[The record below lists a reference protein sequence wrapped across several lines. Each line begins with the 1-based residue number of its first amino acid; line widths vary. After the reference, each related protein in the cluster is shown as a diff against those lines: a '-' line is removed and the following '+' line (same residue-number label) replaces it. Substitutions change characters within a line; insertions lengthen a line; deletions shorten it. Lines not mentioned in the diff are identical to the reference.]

1 MKRNLFV
8 CLAAMGIAGGL
19 ALSAFAAGEYTLA
32 DGVLTFDVDVADYP
46 EATPYEYTTALSGV
60 TSIVKKGTG
69 AVSLGATATANTFT
83 GTMTVEAGFLMG
95 WKPRFGRPSTVT
107 VENGAAVVF
116 TEPSDYVSSPTD
128 YFENTKFYIEG
139 TGPDGNGA
147 LQRPWARGLSD
158 PYFLSSVTMT
168 DDATINVGSRWGI
181 SGGTLEMNNH
191 TLTLSSAKEDVA
203 YGNSRVYSRVF
214 DLARYTSGSNGK
226 TYIKDP
232 GEIIVA
238 DNCRLNVEHS
248 NAALLDAPGSNGSV
262 SNLTVRLKNDTY
274 LRLFQTYKNAFPC
287 RVISEGTS
295 YLMIHNKNLSD
306 ANALKQ
312 SHMEGPLEI
321 VGKKVQMSLY
331 ASGVEASNACLWVNG
346 PVTGPGMLE
355 NNSRGRMYLTGANT
369 STVGTLRQTGPGS
382 LILQDDVKV
391 SLTNTTEVAA
401 YGLVGYNS
409 FATPGTMVV
418 KDNAQ
423 LICRPGYE
431 KLSELTLGYHTTGG
445 DNWAGILKVQ
455 GNAIVSNNVSV
466 GCYGKG
472 ACYQFGGQLHMLT
485 GKMSTSVLLAYNSN
499 SYGYIGVDGGL
510 FHVNNWF
517 YFAKRGPGFFVQ
529 RGGRSLI
536 GPSTVPFRL
545 ADKTSASY
553 GNLAILGGTSTWNNA
568 YLAMNFASYTPIG
581 EYSTAVATVAGTD
594 TLMDMSNSYILVSP
608 ATNAAKAVTAVVNV
622 IDGGTLKTK
631 NIRLQLV
638 SNSANPSWNTYKDK
652 VQDATRAYLNFN
664 GGTLV
669 TAAAGEF
676 FTNGTD
682 PTRLLTRA
690 TIFEKG
696 AVIDTDGKNVTW
708 RMPLERPYGH
718 GIASVTL
725 PAAALAKETLIGPTR
740 CTITSTAGGVA
751 ADALMDFDNTNR
763 VARGMIVTS
772 RGFGYEAAPTVKVH
786 KANCSDT
793 WDCTVE
799 TVDFDAAD
807 FAHGGL
813 TKRGA
818 GTLTIT
824 CTNTYGGATRLEGG
838 TLAFSHEHGY
848 PGGDLEIAAAAVQG
862 QTLAAPLLTAHTL
875 AFNAGKGVR
884 VTEAD
889 DLDDKTFGRAKTVAT
904 FTTPLAEI
912 PSLTLVDSDG
922 DEMPPSGLWN
932 LMLTDGGRTLKF
944 GAVRGTQVIIR

>member
-1 MKRNLFV
+1 MKRVVVL
-8 CLAAMGIAGGL
+8 LAMASA
-19 ALSAFAAGEYTLA
+19 AAFAADEYTLA

-46 EATPYEYTTALSGV
+46 EATPYEYTTSLSGV

-95 WKPRFGRPSTVT
+95 WKPRFGKPSTVT

-128 YFENTKFYIEG
+128 YFANTKFYIEG
-139 TGPDGNGA
+139 DGPDGNGA

-158 PYFLSSVTMT
+158 PFCLSSVTMT

-191 TLTLSSAKEDVA
+191 ALTLTSAKEDEA
-203 YGNSRVYSRVF
+203 YGNNRKYSRVF
-214 DLARYTSGSNGK
+214 DLARHTSGSNGK

-232 GEIIVA
+232 GEIVV
-238 DNCRLNVEHS
+238 DGNCRLNVEHS

-262 SNLTVRLKNDTY
+262 SNLTIRLKDGTY
-274 LRLFQTYKNAFPC
+274 LRLFQVFKNAFPC
-287 RVISEGTS
+287 RVVSEGSS
-295 YLMIHNKNLSD
+295 YVMLHNKDLSP
-306 ANALKQ
+306 ANGLKQ
-312 SHMEGPLEI
+312 SHAEGPIEI
-321 VGKKVQMSLY
+321 RGTKLNLDLY
-331 ASGVEASNACLWVNG
+331 AAGVEASNACLWVNG
-346 PVTGPGMLE
+346 PVSGPGMLL
-355 NNSRGRMYLTGANT
+355 NSTRGHIRLTGTNT
-369 STVGTLRQTGPGS
+369 HVLGSIRQTGYGD
-382 LILQDDVKV
+382 IVLQDSVTV
-391 SLTNTTEVAA
+391 NITNTPSVGTYA
-401 YGLVGYNS
+401 LVGANS
-409 FATPGTMVV
+409 LATPAVMTV
-418 KDNAQ
+418 KDNARF
-423 LICRPGYE
+423 LCLPGYE
-431 KLSELTLGYHTTGG
+431 KLSEFTLGYHTTGG
-445 DNWAGILKVQ
+445 DNWGGILKVQ
-455 GNAIVSNNVSV
+455 DNAIVSNNVSV

-472 ACYQFGGQLHMLT
+472 ACYQFGGELHMLT
-485 GKMSTSVLLAYNSN
+485 GLMSTSVLLAYNSN

-510 FHVNNWF
+510 FHINNWF
-517 YFAKRGPGFFVQ
+517 YFARRGPGFLVQ

-536 GPSTVPFRL
+536 GPSSVPFRL
-545 ADKTSASY
+545 ADKTAAAY

-568 YLAMNFASYTPIG
+568 YLTMNFASYTPIG
-581 EYSTAVATVAGTD
+581 EYSTAVATVAGKD

-622 IDGGTLKTK
+622 NGGGTLKTK

-638 SNSANPSWNTYKDK
+638 SASSNPSWNTYKEM
-652 VQDATRAYLNFN
+652 VQDATRSYLNFN

-682 PTRLLTRA
+682 PIRLLTRA

-751 ADALMDFDNTNR
+751 ADALMDFDDTNR

-862 QTLAAPLLTAHTL
+862 PLSAPLLTAHTL
-875 AFNAGKGVR
+875 AFNEGKGVR

-889 DLDDKTFGRAKTVAT
+889 DLDDKTFGRAKTIAT
-904 FTTPLAEI
+904 FTMPLAEP
-912 PSLTLVDSDG
+912 PSLTLVDGNG
-922 DEMPPSGLWN
+922 DELPPSGLWN

-944 GAVRGTQVIIR
+944 GAMHGTQVIIR

>member
-1 MKRNLFV
+1 MTKKLL
-8 CLAAMGIAGGL
+8 LAACLVGVFV
-19 ALSAFAAGEYTLA
+19 AFADPYTLV
-32 DGVLTFDVDVADYP
+32 DGTLTFDVDVADYT

-95 WKPRFGRPSTVT
+95 WKPRFGKPSTVT

-116 TEPSDYVSSPTD
+116 TEPTDYVSSPTD
-128 YFENTKFYIEG
+128 YFANTKFYIAG
-139 TGPDGNGA
+139 AGPDGHGA
-147 LQRPWARGLSD
+147 LQRPWARGLTD
-158 PYFLSSVTMT
+158 AFCLSSVTMT

-181 SGGTLEMNNH
+181 SGGTLEMNKH
-191 TLTLSSAKEDVA
+191 TLTLSSLKEDEG
-203 YGNSRVYSRVF
+203 YGNNRKYSRVF
-214 DLARYTSGSNGK
+214 DLARHTGGSNGK

-232 GEIIVA
+232 GEIVV
-238 DNCRLNVEHS
+238 DGNCRLNIEHS

-262 SNLTVRLKNDTY
+262 SNLIVRLKNDTY
-274 LRLFQTYKNAFPC
+274 LRLFQVFKNAFPC
-287 RVISEGTS
+287 RVVSEGES
-295 YLMIHNKNLSD
+295 YVMIHNKDLSP
-306 ANALKQ
+306 ANGLKQ
-312 SHMEGPLEI
+312 SHMDGPVEI
-321 VGKKVQMSLY
+321 QGTKLDLSLY
-331 ASGVEASNACLWVNG
+331 AAGVEASNACLWVNG
-346 PVTGPGMLE
+346 PVSGPGMLL
-355 NNSRGRMYLTGANT
+355 NATRGHIRLTGTNT
-369 STVGTLRQTGPGS
+369 HVLGSIRQTSYGDIVLQDSVTVSITNTPSVGTY
-382 LILQDDVKV
+382 
-391 SLTNTTEVAA
+391 A
-401 YGLVGYNS
+401 LVGANS
-409 FATPGTMVV
+409 LATPAVMTV
-418 KDNAQ
+418 KDNAR
-423 LICRPGYE
+423 LLCLPGYE
-431 KLSELTLGYHTTGG
+431 KLSEFTLGYHTTGG
-445 DNWAGILKVQ
+445 DNWGGILKIQ
-455 GNAIVSNNVSV
+455 DNTIVSNNVSV

-472 ACYQFGGQLHMLT
+472 ACYQFGGELHMLT
-485 GKMSTSVLLAYNSN
+485 GLMSTSVLLAYNAN

-517 YFAKRGPGFFVQ
+517 YFARRGPGFLVQ
-529 RGGRSLI
+529 RGGESLI

-545 ADKTSASY
+545 ADKTAAAY

-568 YLAMNFASYTPIG
+568 YLTMNFASYTPIG
-581 EYSTAVATVAGTD
+581 EYSTAVATVAGKD

-622 IDGGTLKTK
+622 NDGGTLKTK

-638 SNSANPSWNTYKDK
+638 SASSNPSWNTYKDK
-652 VQDATRAYLNFN
+652 VQDATRAYLNFS

-682 PTRLLTRA
+682 PARLLTRA

-799 TVDFDAAD
+799 MVDFDAAD

-889 DLDDKTFGRAKTVAT
+889 DLDDKTFGPMKTVAT
-904 FTTPLAEI
+904 FTTPLAEL
-912 PSLTLVDSDG
+912 PSLTLVDGNG
-922 DEMPPSGLWN
+922 DELPPSGLWC
-932 LMLTDGGRTLKF
+932 LMLTDGGRTLKL